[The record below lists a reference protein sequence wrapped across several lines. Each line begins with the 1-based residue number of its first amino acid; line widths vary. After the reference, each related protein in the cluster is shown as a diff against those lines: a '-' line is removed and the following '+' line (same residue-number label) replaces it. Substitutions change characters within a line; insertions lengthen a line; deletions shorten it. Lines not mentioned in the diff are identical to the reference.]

1 MAGRDR
7 EEKPEADPAAPAEDL
22 EAAGVRTP
30 FWRVPTYRFAL
41 LYGLF
46 LIGIALIYPRLVTD
60 FAPTVRQLEA
70 ATAKVVYQVLALF
83 SSEAALRSGR
93 GVSFGGFSVTIIDE
107 CLGIYEALFYT
118 AAVLAYPTSWR
129 KTLYGIG
136 LGVPVLYAV
145 NVLRI
150 IVLLI
155 AGRYY
160 HDWFTFMHLYFWQ
173 VTMVV
178 MVAGTWLL
186 WLLWVVR
193 EGEPSE

>member
-83 SSEAALRSGR
+83 SSEAALRSQMPMSQR
-93 GVSFGGFSVTIIDE
+93 P
-107 CLGIYEALFYT
+107 LK
-118 AAVLAYPTSWR
+118 P
-129 KTLYGIG
+129 
-136 LGVPVLYAV
+136 
-145 NVLRI
+145 LRDSSSR
-150 IVLLI
+150 
-155 AGRYY
+155 A
-160 HDWFTFMHLYFWQ
+160 
-173 VTMVV
+173 
-178 MVAGTWLL
+178 
-186 WLLWVVR
+186 
-193 EGEPSE
+193 